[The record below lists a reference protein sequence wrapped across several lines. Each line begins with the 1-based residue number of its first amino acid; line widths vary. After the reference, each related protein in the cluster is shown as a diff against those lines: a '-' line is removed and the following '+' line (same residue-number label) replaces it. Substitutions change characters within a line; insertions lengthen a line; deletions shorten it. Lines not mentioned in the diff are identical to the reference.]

1 MIEIYLKKYI
11 MSIIKKI
18 ITFYKVL
25 YLMIYSKIKYEI
37 YALKWK
43 VKQEKQLLTNK
54 TL

>member
-1 MIEIYLKKYI
+1 MTKNQNYDLTKSVNILK
-11 MSIIKKI
+11 S
-18 ITFYKVL
+18 YKVL